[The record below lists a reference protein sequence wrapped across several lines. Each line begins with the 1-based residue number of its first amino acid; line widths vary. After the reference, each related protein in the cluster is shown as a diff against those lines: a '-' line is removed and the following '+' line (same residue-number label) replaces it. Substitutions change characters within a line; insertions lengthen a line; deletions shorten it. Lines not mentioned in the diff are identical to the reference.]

1 MPIQQLPPHIAAQ
14 IAAGEVIERP
24 ASVVKELVEN
34 ALDAGAARIAVAI
47 RQGGVAE
54 ISVADD
60 GCGIPAGEL
69 ALAFR
74 HHATSKLTAVADL
87 AAVATLGFR
96 GEALPSI
103 AAVARVSCRTR
114 PHNAEA
120 GARIEFRYG
129 DLVSQ
134 TEVGCPA
141 GATVQV
147 IELFGNLPARRRFLR
162 SAAAEAARAQEV
174 VTCYALSHPEVR
186 FTFTVDDREQLN
198 TPGSGRLQDAILA
211 VYGAETAAWML
222 PVDHTAGDRVA
233 GNHAAADRA
242 SGAITVSGYTGAADL
257 TRGNRA
263 HITLLVNRRWVQ
275 SRRIAYAVEQ
285 AYRGQ
290 LPDRRYP
297 VAVINIALPPA
308 LVDVNSHPAKREVRF
323 RNENAIFTAVHRAV
337 GDALLAHAPAR
348 AATRA
353 FTPPGGRR
361 TASGSGAVP
370 GSDQYD
376 GPAAPYDGG
385 PSQSSAP
392 LSSPDRLALPVGAG
406 ATTGTSLRE
415 VLAGLRVVGQIR
427 QTYIVAEGEGG
438 MYLVDQHAAHERVL
452 YDRIRSA
459 AASLERATQPLLAP
473 LPAELSLA
481 QVATLREYA
490 ALLAEYGFDLEAFG
504 GNAWLVRA
512 LPAGLAERHNPDPAR
527 ALAELLDAVA
537 VEQVVMEREDALAAT
552 IACHASV
559 RAGKTL
565 AYAEMDALLRQLE
578 TTPNPHHCPHGRPTV
593 VHFTEYQLEREFG
606 RR

>member
-69 ALAFR
+69 ALAFQ

-87 AAVATLGFR
+87 ESVATLGFR

-103 AAVARVSCRTR
+103 AAVARVSCRAR

-162 SAAAEAARAQEV
+162 STAAEAARAQEV
-174 VTCYALSHPEVR
+174 VTSYALSHPEVR
-186 FTFTVDDREQLN
+186 FVFTVDDREQLN

-211 VYGAETAAWML
+211 VYGAETAARML
-222 PVDHTAGDRVA
+222 PVDHTAG
-233 GNHAAADRA
+233 
-242 SGAITVSGYTGAADL
+242 AIGVSGYTGAADL

-323 RNENAIFTAVHRAV
+323 RNENAVFTAVHRAV

-348 AATRA
+348 TATRA
-353 FTPPGGRR
+353 FTTPGGRAG
-361 TASGSGAVP
+361 TAPAP
-370 GSDQYD
+370 EQQD
-376 GPAAPYDGG
+376 GPVAPYDGG
-385 PSQSSAP
+385 PSQSSSP
-392 LSSPDRLALPVGAG
+392 PPSPDRLALPVGAG
-406 ATTGTSLRE
+406 STTGASLRE
-415 VLAGLRVVGQIR
+415 VLDGLRVVGQIR

-452 YDRIRSA
+452 YDRIRPA
-459 AASLERATQPLLAP
+459 AAGRERATQPLLAP
-473 LPAELSLA
+473 LPADLSLA

-512 LPAGLAERHNPDPAR
+512 LPAALAEHRNPDPAR
-527 ALAELLDAVA
+527 TLAELLDAVA

-552 IACHASV
+552 IACHAAV

-578 TTPNPHHCPHGRPTV
+578 ATPNPHHCPHGRPTV

>member
-34 ALDAGAARIAVAI
+34 ALDAGAARIGVAI

-69 ALAFR
+69 ALAFQ

-103 AAVARVSCRTR
+103 AAVARVSCRAR

-129 DLVSQ
+129 DLVRQ

-174 VTCYALSHPEVR
+174 VTSYALSHPEVR

-211 VYGAETAAWML
+211 VYGAETAARML
-222 PVDHTAGDRVA
+222 PVDHAASDPVA

-242 SGAITVSGYTGAADL
+242 AAITVSGYTGAADL

-297 VAVINIALPPA
+297 VAVINIALPPGM
-308 LVDVNSHPAKREVRF
+308 VDVNSHPAKREVRF
-323 RNENAIFTAVHRAV
+323 RNENAVFTAVHRAV

-348 AATRA
+348 TATRA
-353 FTPPGGRR
+353 FAPPGGR
-361 TASGSGAVP
+361 GAAAPVP
-370 GSDQYD
+370 EQQD
-376 GPAAPYDGG
+376 GPVAPYDGG
-385 PSQSSAP
+385 PSQSSSP
-392 LSSPDRLALPVGAG
+392 PPSPDRLALPVSAG
-406 ATTGTSLRE
+406 ATTGASLRE

-452 YDRIRSA
+452 YDRIRPA
-459 AASLERATQPLLAP
+459 AAGRERATQPLLAP

-512 LPAGLAERHNPDPAR
+512 LPAALAERRNPDPAR

-552 IACHASV
+552 IACHAAV

-578 TTPNPHHCPHGRPTV
+578 ATPNPHHCPHGRPTV

>member
-34 ALDAGAARIAVAI
+34 ALDAGAARVAVAI
-47 RQGGVAE
+47 RGGGVAE
-54 ISVADD
+54 ISVTDD

-87 AAVATLGFR
+87 AAVSTLGFR

-129 DLVSQ
+129 DLVRQ

-174 VTCYALSHPEVR
+174 VTSYALSHPEVR

-211 VYGAETAAWML
+211 VYGAETAARML
-222 PVDHTAGDRVA
+222 PVNHTAGDRNT
-233 GNHAAADRA
+233 GDRA
-242 SGAITVSGYTGAADL
+242 AGAIAVSGYTGAADL

-297 VAVINIALPPA
+297 VAVINIGLPPA

-323 RNENAIFTAVHRAV
+323 RNENSVFTAVHRAV

-353 FTPPGGRR
+353 FAPPGGR
-361 TASGSGAVP
+361 AAAAP
-370 GSDQYD
+370 GPEQHSV
-376 GPAAPYDGG
+376 PAAPYDSG
-385 PSQSSAP
+385 PSQSSVP
-392 LSSPDRLALPVGAG
+392 PSSPDRLALPVGAG
-406 ATTGTSLRE
+406 STSGASLRE

-452 YDRIRSA
+452 YDRIRPA
-459 AASLERATQPLLAP
+459 AAVRERATQPLLAP
-473 LPAELSLA
+473 LPADLSLA

-512 LPAGLAERHNPDPAR
+512 LPAALAERHNPDPAR

-552 IACHASV
+552 IACHAAV

-578 TTPNPHHCPHGRPTV
+578 ATPNPHHCPHGRPTV

>member
-69 ALAFR
+69 ALAFQ

-87 AAVATLGFR
+87 EAVATLGFR

-103 AAVARVSCRTR
+103 AAVARVSCRAR

-186 FTFTVDDREQLN
+186 FVFTVDDREQLN

-211 VYGAETAAWML
+211 VYGAETAARML
-222 PVDHTAGDRVA
+222 PVDHTAG
-233 GNHAAADRA
+233 
-242 SGAITVSGYTGAADL
+242 AIGVSGYTGAADL

-323 RNENAIFTAVHRAV
+323 RNENAVFTAVHRAV

-348 AATRA
+348 TATRA
-353 FTPPGGRR
+353 FAPPGGR
-361 TASGSGAVP
+361 AAAP
-370 GSDQYD
+370 GPEQRD
-376 GPAAPYDGG
+376 GPAVPYDGG
-385 PSQSSAP
+385 PSQSS
-392 LSSPDRLALPVGAG
+392 SSPPPDRLALPVGAG
-406 ATTGTSLRE
+406 STSGASLRE
-415 VLAGLRVVGQIR
+415 VLADLRVVGQIR
-427 QTYIVAEGEGG
+427 QTYIVAEGDGG

-452 YDRIRSA
+452 YDRIRPA
-459 AASLERATQPLLAP
+459 AAGRERATQPLLAP
-473 LPAELSLA
+473 LPADLSLA

-512 LPAGLAERHNPDPAR
+512 LPAALAERRNPDPAR

-552 IACHASV
+552 IACHAAV

-578 TTPNPHHCPHGRPTV
+578 VTPNPHHCPHGRPTV

>member
-54 ISVADD
+54 ISVTDD

-69 ALAFR
+69 ALAFQ

-87 AAVATLGFR
+87 ESVATLGFR

-211 VYGAETAAWML
+211 VYGAETAARML
-222 PVDHTAGDRVA
+222 PVDHTAG
-233 GNHAAADRA
+233 GI
-242 SGAITVSGYTGAADL
+242 SVSGYTGAADL

-323 RNENAIFTAVHRAV
+323 RNENAVFTAVHRAV

-348 AATRA
+348 TATRA
-353 FTPPGGRR
+353 FAPPGGRAG
-361 TASGSGAVP
+361 TAPAP
-370 GSDQYD
+370 EQQD
-376 GPAAPYDGG
+376 GPVAPYDGG
-385 PSQSSAP
+385 QSQSSSP
-392 LSSPDRLALPVGAG
+392 PSSPDRLALPVGAG
-406 ATTGTSLRE
+406 STSGASLRE

-427 QTYIVAEGEGG
+427 QTYIVAEGDGG

-452 YDRIRSA
+452 YDRIRPA
-459 AASLERATQPLLAP
+459 AAVRERATQPLLAP
-473 LPAELSLA
+473 LPADLSLA

-512 LPAGLAERHNPDPAR
+512 LPAALAERRNPDPAR

-552 IACHASV
+552 IACHAAV

-578 TTPNPHHCPHGRPTV
+578 ATPNPHHCPHGRPTV